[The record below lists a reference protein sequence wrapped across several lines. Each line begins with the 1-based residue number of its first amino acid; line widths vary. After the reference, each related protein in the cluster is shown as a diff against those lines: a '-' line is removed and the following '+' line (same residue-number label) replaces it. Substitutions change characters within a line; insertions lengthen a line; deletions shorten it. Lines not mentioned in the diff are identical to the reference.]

1 MPPADQPTALSPH
14 RDRATSARGGTPVRL
29 EDLRVGPVLAEG
41 GEGKVH
47 LLPRQPHLLYKAY
60 RHPARRDH
68 LQSLTEWPATLGSE
82 PAAARVKVAA
92 AWPEAV
98 VTGDGGRAVG
108 LLVPRA
114 PRRFSVRHRDGHSR
128 LASLSYLTADPGH
141 RAAAY
146 GLELPR
152 PAGPERIG
160 LVYAL
165 ARLLEAFGSGPAP
178 VGHGDLSTKNVLWS
192 LQRGPEVF
200 VIDCDNAEIF
210 RPGHGPD
217 GGADRR
223 RAMTP
228 NWDDPAVAKGSNPT
242 LASDLYSLSLIFLR
256 VVGAANFP
264 IQARQRAGGP
274 VTVEFPVPAGP
285 GSKALLDPGAPIW
298 DLAARSLSVEDPEAR
313 PPASAWVAGL
323 ERLLLDMGAAPVIE
337 AVHRSQGGGGPA
349 GPVTVPTANPGDV
362 TVKPVAGPERP
373 SRTWSK
379 VSPSPRYTGAP
390 SGAGATAGTASAA
403 SPGPGGFVWSPLGP
417 GTPAPWSRRAP
428 APAAQPGAG
437 PAGPAA
443 GGVVSGVAVWPE
455 VRSLLARAGRWWV
468 RLHLAMLRALATAG
482 RRRAGARSLVF
493 CFVVDVA
500 LAVMITVFGAMIL
513 APVLGV

>member
-1 MPPADQPTALSPH
+1 MAPGEQPSAVSPPGG
-14 RDRATSARGGTPVRL
+14 RSAAGEGGKSVRL

-41 GEGKVH
+41 GEGRVH

-68 LQSLTEWPATLGSE
+68 LEFLADWPVTLPPGS
-82 PAAARVKVAA
+82 AARVRAAA
-92 AWPEAV
+92 AWPAAV
-98 VTGDGGRAVG
+98 VTGEEGRAVG

-128 LASLSYLTADPGH
+128 LASLSYLTADPAH

-146 GLELPR
+146 GMELPG

-165 ARLLEAFGSGPAP
+165 ARLIDAFRSGPAP
-178 VGHGDLSTKNVLWS
+178 IGHGDLSTKNVLWS

-210 RPGHGPD
+210 RPEDGPD
-217 GGADRR
+217 GAGQRR

-228 NWDDPAVAKGSNPT
+228 NWDDPAVNKGSNPT
-242 LASDLYSLSLIFLR
+242 LASDLYSLALVFLR

-274 VTVEFPVPAGP
+274 VAVEFPVPTGP
-285 GSKALLDPGAPIW
+285 GSKALLDPGVPIW
-298 DLAARSLSVEDPEAR
+298 GLAARSLSVEDPQAR
-313 PPASAWVAGL
+313 PPASAWVAALEGL
-323 ERLLLDMGAAPVIE
+323 LRDMGAPAVIE
-337 AVHRSQGGGGPA
+337 AVQRCQGGGEPA
-349 GPVTVPTANPGDV
+349 GSVTLPARNPRDV
-362 TVKPVAGPERP
+362 TIKAVAAPQRP
-373 SRTWSK
+373 ARSWSK
-379 VSPSPRYTGAP
+379 VSPSPRYSGAV
-390 SGAGATAGTASAA
+390 SGAGTPAT
-403 SPGPGGFVWSPLGP
+403 PGPGGFVWSPVGP
-417 GTPAPWSRRAP
+417 GTPAAWSRRAP
-428 APAAQPGAG
+428 TASAPAGAG
-437 PAGPAA
+437 PGPAA
-443 GGVVSGVAVWPE
+443 PAPGVVSGVAVWPE

-468 RLHLAMLRALATAG
+468 RIHLAMLRALTTAG
-482 RRRAGARSLVF
+482 RRRAGMRSLVF
-493 CFVVDVA
+493 CFVVDLA
-500 LAVMITVFGAMIL
+500 LAVMVAIFATMIL